1 MAFPALF
8 PTGAADLNLERPH
21 RLTPVQYFKFLLE
34 FKDGRF
40 ANDPRFRFFAFNT
53 VMRHEALR
61 AGSIYVRRNED
72 LHGKTVRD
80 LREMA
85 RQRPGLARDIMFYGT
100 KLHGTRQYWGA
111 RLSELL
117 DMINQLGVPTIFMTL
132 SAADLHWP
140 DLFRLMLEQ
149 YNANLT
155 DGERI
160 LLEELTEEQRRNF
173 IADQPYVPSVFFMK
187 RAEYFMGKILKLMYP
202 VKDFWWRFEWQFR
215 GSPHIHSLL
224 WLSDAPDVTR
234 LKEMTPEEFATV
246 VDYFH
251 NIVSAWN
258 VGLGLPP
265 AQVHPCR
272 KRFKDV
278 APEDRVRHLGELL
291 NRVQRHLRCTE
302 AYCLRRSKGPGQP
315 LECRFKFPFQLADR
329 TEIIFDEK
337 GEPQFIP
344 ARNDSLLNNLIER
357 VISAWIGNMD
367 GKPVLSKQLCA
378 NYLAKYSAKP
388 EKKSKSMQE
397 LFEDALRDL
406 NDDDSARKAIQRR
419 CVQSISERDFSSQE
433 IIHLA
438 TSQKLMH
445 SSRNFVRVNFFDP
458 TWVAPAPERTSDI
471 QEDNADDPDVV
482 QGDPEHGSSSVQADE
497 AHGSLLERY
506 PKRPAH
512 LNEVSLW
519 TFARDYKYDTSKKRY
534 TKLTKFNVVCVNPRL
549 RLTPCAARNEG
560 YYRQQVLLHVP
571 WRTEEGALSGHGTW
585 RQAFTANNVVPQG
598 EEHLPDPENN
608 DLDDMDVTQGE
619 NLDEWMTVARHLPNQ
634 NVERVELGTREMD
647 LAHDWASEGHR
658 YGNLDVLRTFLQ
670 AAKAEFVVERTTST
684 GPAVLL
690 SAEQQVVMDILSLQ
704 IEEIVKPRGSTP
716 PRLVI
721 VQGKAG
727 CGKSTVIKAMTS
739 TLDARLG
746 RDSYRLMAFTA
757 VAALGI
763 NGETLHSGLQLPI
776 RPRDFAPLTG
786 ERAKAFQDD
795 MENVRFLFIDE
806 YSMVSLSLL
815 GMVERRCS
823 EAHPYSK
830 ELFGNMHIYLI
841 GDLAQLPPV
850 CSKAIYS
857 VPKDGS
863 SEMDLRGHYTFA
875 QFKHAVVLSQS
886 KRQTD
891 TSLCSV
897 LDEIGRGCCS
907 VESYKLLQQRFSSV
921 VPPPE
926 QRQFRDAMHI
936 FSTNSDARAYN
947 IKRLV
952 ELNCPVAR
960 IPAVHNND
968 TAKKAG
974 PDEAGGLESFIYL
987 SVGALVMLRANLW
1000 TKAGLVNGALGT
1012 VAAIVYADGQSPPNQ
1027 LPFAVLVR
1035 FQRYTGPV
1043 IPVDGSFPTLP
1054 LTRTFKVKE
1063 VACSREQVPLRL
1075 AWGSTVHSAQGLTL
1089 DRVVVNVGKREFQSG
1104 LSYVAMT
1111 RGKTWDTLLIDPPF
1125 VRARLSTLHTAP
1137 SLKRRL
1143 TAIQKIVNMAHRTKA
1158 QLGYPTEPPLP
1169 RPGTSP
1175 SEPPGPPPAPSPSP
1189 PPASPAPLPL
1199 DEDVVDVGGVM
1210 ARVAVVPGNGH
1221 CLFVSLF
1228 HQLNGTMPSE
1238 QQVTNLRWRVVTHIR
1253 QRLAGPLREEWE
1265 QLLVGT
1271 LLDVSDRFPEMEN
1284 GIALSLETRIDR
1296 YLNAL
1301 KNSEWGAM
1309 ETVRAVSEMENA
1321 SITVFREAGVANVFH
1336 QGDQRHLAVVFR
1348 LRPIQEGEG
1357 ANLWNHYDSFLDFV

>member
-1 MAFPALF
+1 
-8 PTGAADLNLERPH
+8 
-21 RLTPVQYFKFLLE
+21 
-34 FKDGRF
+34 
-40 ANDPRFRFFAFNT
+40 
-53 VMRHEALR
+53 
-61 AGSIYVRRNED
+61 
-72 LHGKTVRD
+72 
-80 LREMA
+80 
-85 RQRPGLARDIMFYGT
+85 
-100 KLHGTRQYWGA
+100 
-111 RLSELL
+111 
-117 DMINQLGVPTIFMTL
+117 
-132 SAADLHWP
+132 
-140 DLFRLMLEQ
+140 
-149 YNANLT
+149 
-155 DGERI
+155 
-160 LLEELTEEQRRNF
+160 
-173 IADQPYVPSVFFMK
+173 
-187 RAEYFMGKILKLMYP
+187 
-202 VKDFWWRFEWQFR
+202 
-215 GSPHIHSLL
+215 
-224 WLSDAPDVTR
+224 
-234 LKEMTPEEFATV
+234 
-246 VDYFH
+246 
-251 NIVSAWN
+251 
-258 VGLGLPP
+258 
-265 AQVHPCR
+265 
-272 KRFKDV
+272 
-278 APEDRVRHLGELL
+278 
-291 NRVQRHLRCTE
+291 
-302 AYCLRRSKGPGQP
+302 
-315 LECRFKFPFQLADR
+315 
-329 TEIIFDEK
+329 
-337 GEPQFIP
+337 
-344 ARNDSLLNNLIER
+344 
-357 VISAWIGNMD
+357 
-367 GKPVLSKQLCA
+367 
-378 NYLAKYSAKP
+378 
-388 EKKSKSMQE
+388 
-397 LFEDALRDL
+397 
-406 NDDDSARKAIQRR
+406 
-419 CVQSISERDFSSQE
+419 
-433 IIHLA
+433 
-438 TSQKLMH
+438 
-445 SSRNFVRVNFFDP
+445 
-458 TWVAPAPERTSDI
+458 
-471 QEDNADDPDVV
+471 
-482 QGDPEHGSSSVQADE
+482 
-497 AHGSLLERY
+497 
-506 PKRPAH
+506 
-512 LNEVSLW
+512 
-519 TFARDYKYDTSKKRY
+519 
-534 TKLTKFNVVCVNPRL
+534 
-549 RLTPCAARNEG
+549 
-560 YYRQQVLLHVP
+560 
-571 WRTEEGALSGHGTW
+571 
-585 RQAFTANNVVPQG
+585 
-598 EEHLPDPENN
+598 
-608 DLDDMDVTQGE
+608 MDVTQGE

-670 AAKAEFVVERTTST
+670 TAKAEFVVERTTST
-684 GPAVLL
+684 GPAVHL
-690 SAEQQVVMDILSLQ
+690 SPEQQVVMDILSLQ

-727 CGKSTVIKAMTS
+727 CGKSTVIKAVTS

-763 NGETLHSGLQLPI
+763 NGLQLPI

-841 GDLAQLPPV
+841 GNLAQLPPV
-850 CSKAIYS
+850 CSKAIYR

-875 QFKHAVVLSQS
+875 QFKHDVVLSQS

-891 TSLCSV
+891 TTLCSV

-987 SVGALVMLRANLW
+987 SVGAL

-1012 VAAIVYADGQSPPNQ
+1012 VAAVVYAEGQSPPNK
-1027 LPFAVLVR
+1027 LPFTVLVR

-1043 IPVDGSFPTLP
+1043 IKVDGFFPTLP

-1143 TAIQKIVNMAHRTKA
+1143 TAIQKIVNMAQRTKA

-1169 RPGTSP
+1169 QPGPSP

-1189 PPASPAPLPL
+1189 PPVSPAPLPIN
-1199 DEDVVDVGGVM
+1199 EDVVDFGGVM

-1221 CLFVSLF
+1221 CLFVSLL

-1348 LRPIQEGEG
+1348 LRPIQEEEG
-1357 ANLWNHYDSFLDFV
+1357 ANLWNHYDSFLDFESDEISTSSKTSISQEPKKKRRKKSESKEPETKDNTDEDDSSDDEEIKKINQAASKIPTYKSIKNLTVNHYYKVLDLLEVETSKGKTIRLKLEDADVEDKWCYVHMPRSVLVDMVPTYSTLLSREKAAVRQRKKRMSDTPKTKALNRQKASEKMAKIRKRKSKSKVAFEKRLNAQRRMPKVKKKSAQQRNKADANRKAEQRRHESFEVADARRLKDAARQKHRRSEEDPETAAARRQANASRQSRRRDEEDPKDTATRRQNALLQKRSREEEDLKTAAARRQEDAARHKRGRDEEGLEAAAARRKEDAARHKRGRDEEDAKAEARRREDAARHASQRLLESLNVSDVDQYNFTCYLKSLDWVE